1 MNPITLISKSVL
13 LPFNKKSPSMVISMP
28 KSKFLTRRI
37 STFPTIS
44 KNKQKL
50 TTITKSLELDNIV
63 KIVEYDSYI
72 VTKSILLFSM
82 FYFSLNW
89 LQFRQ
94 TRVDQEKK
102 EDEDPFSDKNNK
114 KNKKK

>member
-1 MNPITLISKSVL
+1 MNPITLISKSIL
-13 LPFNKKSPSMVISMP
+13 SPFNKKSPSMVVSMP

-37 STFPTIS
+37 STFPTIC
-44 KNKQKL
+44 KTKPKL

-63 KIVEYDSYI
+63 KMVEYDSYI
-72 VTKSILLFSM
+72 VTKSILLFCM

-94 TRVDQEKK
+94 TRVDQDK
-102 EDEDPFSDKNNK
+102 SDK
-114 KNKKK
+114 KNKKN